1 MNSETQN
8 KAHPATLLPLLL
20 LALWFISQ
28 TAKAA
33 DFTIPGLQLPIITSY
48 ATPSGFTG
56 ERVFANIQFVEQRV
70 GSLTI
75 SAKPVIPDRIEFP
88 SVGGRR
94 AVVPVTSETPGLISF
109 VIPAGAITGNP
120 ALLGRDG
127 LRRENQPRFQV
138 VTSAQLTRGVTF
150 INRTQYLAA
159 SMKRGTVEL
168 LPRGSTGIPTGQ
180 ALFIPMTLSVTPS
193 ALDVSLVRVTSAGA
207 RVPMFNLRETV
218 GGPVSGTRLPAFRA
232 VQVMDRLTV
241 AEALGAVNQ
250 TAEWVIRHRGQN
262 RLMKVTSN
270 GAAILEDRRLTGS
283 LISKTYQL
291 EEVSWPDNAASV
303 RFTLREGANRVGET
317 IVLHPPFDSFAANRL
332 GHFTLND
339 GPFDDMILISGNLE
353 VDAVTEV
360 VPMLA
365 RRVR

>member
-8 KAHPATLLPLLL
+8 KAHPAALLPVLL

-33 DFTIPGLQLPIITSY
+33 DFSIPGLQLPVITSY
-48 ATPSGFTG
+48 APPSGFAG
-56 ERVFANIQFVEQRV
+56 ERVFANIQFVNQTV
-70 GSLTI
+70 GGLVIT
-75 SAKPVIPDRIEFP
+75 AKSVFPDRIEFP
-88 SVGGRR
+88 TSSGRR
-94 AVVPVTSETPGLISF
+94 AVVSVTSETPGLISF

-127 LRRENQPRFQV
+127 LRHENQPRFQV

-159 SMKRGTVEL
+159 SMKRGTVEQ
-168 LPRGSTGIPTGQ
+168 LPRGSTGIPIGQ
-180 ALFIPMTLSVTPS
+180 ALFMPMALTVTPS
-193 ALDVSLVRVTSAGA
+193 NLDVSLVRVTSAGV

-218 GGPVSGTRLPAFRA
+218 GGPVAGTRLPAFRA
-232 VQVMDRLTV
+232 VHVMDRLTV

-250 TAEWVIRHRGQN
+250 TAEWAIRHRGQN

-270 GAAILEDRRLTGS
+270 GAAILEDRRHNGA
-283 LISKTYQL
+283 LISKTNQL
-291 EEVSWPDNAASV
+291 EEVSWADNAPSV

-317 IVLHPPFDSFAANRL
+317 IVLHPPFDSFASNHL
-332 GHFTLND
+332 DHFTMND
-339 GPFDDMILISGNLE
+339 SPFDGLILVSGNLE
-353 VDAVTEV
+353 VDFVSEV